1 MNEPKNID
9 SRIGTLLLQSGKIKA
24 EDADKIL
31 QEQVR
36 SNLRFGDAAIKLG
49 LIKQSDVE
57 EILSQQF
64 HFPYMKKSD
73 KKVDPSLISAYIP
86 YSNEVDKIRSLRGQ
100 LGVRWFNE
108 NKSLLVI
115 STKSGTGNSVLSANL
130 AVSYAQLGK
139 KTLLVDANMRNPSI
153 HSLFKVA
160 NGKGLSDMLASRTDS
175 APLVNVEEIDNLT
188 LLTAGANPPNPVEL
202 LSSAALSNLNG
213 LFEEQF
219 DVVIYDTSAY
229 REYGDAQA
237 MMGAV
242 KGLLL
247 VARKNVTHMEDV
259 KTLKLDASVNNAVI
273 VGSALSEF

>member
-24 EDADKIL
+24 VDADKIL

-36 SNLRFGDAAIKLG
+36 SKLRFGDAAIKLG

-64 HFPYMKKSD
+64 NFPYMKKSD
-73 KKVDPSLISAYIP
+73 NKVDPSLIAAYVP
-86 YSNEVDKIRSLRGQ
+86 YSNEVDKIKSLRGQ

-108 NKSLLVI
+108 NKSLLVV
-115 STKSGTGNSVLSANL
+115 STKSGAGNSVLSANL

-139 KTLLVDANMRNPSI
+139 KTLLVDANMRNPCI
-153 HSLFKVA
+153 HELFKVV

-175 APLVNVEEIDNLT
+175 APLIRVGEIDNLT

-219 DVVIYDTSAY
+219 DVVIYDTPAY

-237 MMGAV
+237 MMGTV

-247 VARKNVTHMEDV
+247 VARKNVTHMEDI

-273 VGSALSEF
+273 VGSALTEF